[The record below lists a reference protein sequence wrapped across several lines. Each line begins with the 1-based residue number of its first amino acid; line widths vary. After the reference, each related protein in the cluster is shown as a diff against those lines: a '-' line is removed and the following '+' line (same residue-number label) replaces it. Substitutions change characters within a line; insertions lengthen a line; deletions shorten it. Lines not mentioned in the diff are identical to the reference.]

1 MAGRGKTVASA
12 AIEERRN
19 GKKGNNEL
27 ESAVD
32 KKERGPSRKFWR
44 GSTSTS
50 CEERRVAGR
59 AESTAAPRRDGT
71 LHISPVE
78 AMWEC
83 FLENGLCT
91 KKDRD
96 CFDGHAWGRLA
107 GNMTADKE
115 IWKDFEWH

>member
-32 KKERGPSRKFWR
+32 KKERGPSRKFRR

-50 CEERRVAGR
+50 CEERQVAGR
-59 AESTAAPRRDGT
+59 AESSCTATRRNVAHFHSGG
-71 LHISPVE
+71 HVGVFFGKW
-78 AMWEC
+78 AVYQ
-83 FLENGLCT
+83 
-91 KKDRD
+91 KDRD